1 MEPRIGLW
9 SRTKRTPDSR
19 LRMVIGSAA
28 SASTLPPARSLQMK

>member
-1 MEPRIGLW
+1 MEPRIGGW

-28 SASTLPPARSLQMK
+28 SVFTPPERRLQMK